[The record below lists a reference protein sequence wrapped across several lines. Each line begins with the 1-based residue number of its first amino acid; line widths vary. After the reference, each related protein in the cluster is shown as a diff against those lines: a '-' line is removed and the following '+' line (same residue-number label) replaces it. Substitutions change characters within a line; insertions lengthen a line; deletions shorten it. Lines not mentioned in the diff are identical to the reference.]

1 MSLFVG
7 LDLGTQGVRTVVS
20 DENGKIF
27 VSENVAF
34 DEKMINNPEQDVKVW
49 RKAILKVLSSISSQL
64 GMSIIEIQSISVT
77 STSGTII
84 PINDKLEPIYNAIM
98 YHNNVGMS
106 YLENLKD
113 ESINKSFT
121 FGKILWFQNERKQ
134 DIKDLYKFIHAND
147 YLILLLTGTQIVSD
161 YSSALK
167 SGYDVFNERWNDVG
181 GILKLASLFPEVD
194 KPGKVVGNLSKE
206 ISRNTGLPQTIKVV
220 LGMTDG
226 CTGLLSTGC
235 ANEGDWC
242 TTFGTT
248 MVIKGLSKEYVKDDV
263 FYSHKHPDDLWMPGG
278 ASNVG
283 AKWVS
288 YHGFDKNINYFNNYA
303 HENLMAEQFHYPLI
317 GKGERFPFQDQEI
330 EGFDNTS
337 SVEESFLAGM
347 EGVAFIER
355 MAYEKLEKDFGVTI
369 NNIFSAGS
377 AGKNDVW
384 NKIRSNVLKKPI
396 IPASNFGSAFGA
408 AMIAASGTRFDN
420 LTQASVKMNQTVSNV
435 IEDYSMSSQ
444 YDERYYEFI
453 NELEKKRKK

>member
-1 MSLFVG
+1 
-7 LDLGTQGVRTVVS
+7 
-20 DENGKIF
+20 
-27 VSENVAF
+27 
-34 DEKMINNPEQDVKVW
+34 
-49 RKAILKVLSSISSQL
+49 KVLSSISSQL

-235 ANEGDWC
+235 AN
-242 TTFGTT
+242 
-248 MVIKGLSKEYVKDDV
+248 
-263 FYSHKHPDDLWMPGG
+263 
-278 ASNVG
+278 
-283 AKWVS
+283 
-288 YHGFDKNINYFNNYA
+288 
-303 HENLMAEQFHYPLI
+303 
-317 GKGERFPFQDQEI
+317 
-330 EGFDNTS
+330 
-337 SVEESFLAGM
+337 
-347 EGVAFIER
+347 
-355 MAYEKLEKDFGVTI
+355 
-369 NNIFSAGS
+369 
-377 AGKNDVW
+377 
-384 NKIRSNVLKKPI
+384 
-396 IPASNFGSAFGA
+396 
-408 AMIAASGTRFDN
+408 
-420 LTQASVKMNQTVSNV
+420 
-435 IEDYSMSSQ
+435 
-444 YDERYYEFI
+444 
-453 NELEKKRKK
+453 